1 MKKAMIAGVL
11 MVVASWGAGAQE
23 PSAAPGPSNA
33 AAEFGETSAAQVSLL
48 NAGTEWNAPANA
60 ASTAG
65 EASAAPAAPE
75 PTPAARPRYLFGSR
89 DDYRWQLG
97 VGFEYFRFQSRDFN
111 ANMYG
116 VNTSVAYY
124 TNSWFGIEGQ
134 VLTGFSTS
142 TFFDNEHAKIFGG
155 LGGIRVGSRRARW
168 EPWLHGLVGGGHIL
182 PKDPGNVSSLMAIA
196 GGGVDYRLHARL
208 SLRIETDWV
217 YSAFF
222 RYSQNNF
229 QTVGGVVFHF

>member
-1 MKKAMIAGVL
+1 MKKAMIFAVMMLVGGVA
-11 MVVASWGAGAQE
+11 ASAQE
-23 PSAAPGPSNA
+23 QGAPGSRTNA
-33 AAEFGETSAAQVSLL
+33 PAEFAETSAAQVSLL

-65 EASAAPAAPE
+65 EASAPAAPE
-75 PTPAARPRYLFGSR
+75 PTPAARPRYIFGSR

-116 VNTSVAYY
+116 VNTSVSYY
-124 TNSWFGIEGQ
+124 TNSWFGVEGQ

-142 TFFDNEHAKIFGG
+142 TFFNNEHAKIFGG
-155 LGGIRVGSRRARW
+155 LGGIRVGSRRAKW

-182 PKDPGNVSSLMAIA
+182 PKDPGNSTSLMAIA

-208 SLRIETDWV
+208 SLRVETDWV

-229 QTVGGVVFHF
+229 QTVGGVVLHF